1 MLGRSL
7 WQLLCLSLAL
17 CFWTGLKINFWMPIM
32 SKPSYTPQQ
41 CLRARWCPVQTHF
54 FQVCFFLHLDSYF
67 SSVKSMPIPNK
78 ARGLCRCVL
87 GRGGCRQA
95 AFYSITSLSTA
106 PGKDVLQLT
115 GFRKLLPAHLSVC
128 LWGFP
133 RRKTVAFLSWLIM
146 SLGKW
151 LFLSACMLSP
161 SARRC
166 SLLAL
171 LCFFISM
178 LTKTDGPGFQ
188 FPSL

>member
-1 MLGRSL
+1 
-7 WQLLCLSLAL
+7 
-17 CFWTGLKINFWMPIM
+17 MPE
-32 SKPSYTPQQ
+32 SKVMPS
-41 CLRARWCPVQTHF
+41 ADSF

-67 SSVKSMPIPNK
+67 SSLKSVPVPK
-78 ARGLCRCVL
+78 RARGLCRCVL
-87 GRGGCRQA
+87 GQGGCRQA
-95 AFYSITSLSTA
+95 AFYSITSLSAA

-115 GFRKLLPAHLSVC
+115 GFRELPPTHLSVC

-133 RRKTVAFLSWLIM
+133 RRKTVAFLSWLTM

-166 SLLAL
+166 SPLTL

-178 LTKTDGPGFQ
+178 LTKTDGPGSG